1 MAMNALRQHPLLFA
15 AIALALVLG
24 GVGIRSEEHTSELQ
38 SSQISYAVFC
48 LKKKKEQASLQL
60 EFQDPAIIPRVAA
73 HLGPTAPYR
82 IVPPILTFDAARY
95 GIVPGT
101 SSTAFVL
108 YAVV

>member
-48 LKKKKEQASLQL
+48 LKKKNQA
-60 EFQDPAIIPRVAA
+60 PRHCPCFAA
-73 HLGPTAPYR
+73 LAQPYR
-82 IVPPILTFDAARY
+82 LRRPVSLLKVGERGCCLPRFVDPYTDVTFNPRDLVGR
-95 GIVPGT
+95 T
-101 SSTAFVL
+101 QREC
-108 YAVV
+108 

>member
-48 LKKKKEQASLQL
+48 LKKKNSECCSGLRDSISAHRTDCVCFS
-60 EFQDPAIIPRVAA
+60 DRVF
-73 HLGPTAPYR
+73 LR
-82 IVPPILTFDAARY
+82 C
-95 GIVPGT
+95 
-101 SSTAFVL
+101 VL
-108 YAVV
+108 KSRAGDYHWTGADFRNRGQETIHTGNIH